1 VLLCIYF
8 YTGDTFHAYNEQ
20 RTAAIRQVRP
30 TYACSDKR
38 GRIELYAVEKV
49 AACEA
54 LDTVNNID
62 HMIWVIAFGFFVFYG
77 VRGGGVKRANQEK
90 KISRDP

>member
-1 VLLCIYF
+1 VY
-8 YTGDTFHAYNEQ
+8 
-20 RTAAIRQVRP
+20 
-30 TYACSDKR
+30 KR

-54 LDTVNNID
+54 LDTVNTID

-77 VRGGGVKRANQEK
+77 VRGGGMSRTK
-90 KISRDP
+90 KIKFQAIHQTGWRIQRQS

>member
-8 YTGDTFHAYNEQ
+8 NTGDTFRAYNVQ
-20 RTAAIRQVRP
+20 RTAAIRQVRL
-30 TYACSDKR
+30 TQHACSDKR

-54 LDTVNNID
+54 LGTVNNID
-62 HMIWVIAFGFFVFYG
+62 HMIWVIAYGFFVFYG
-77 VRGGGVKRANQEK
+77 GRGGGVGVAN
-90 KISRDP
+90 